1 MTEDEDAGASGE
13 PPEDCSRRYA
23 LNLLVGAGAALTGAS
38 VAVPVAGFL
47 LPPEQTEAAVASV
60 VAGKVSDFPLNSGK
74 IFKMGSK
81 PGLLVRLADGTFRAY
96 SAVCTHLS
104 CRVQYRPD
112 TKLIWCACHN
122 GTFDLTG
129 KNIAGP
135 PPRPLETFS
144 AKVLGGEVV
153 VSREPS

>member
-1 MTEDEDAGASGE
+1 MNACLAGG
-13 PPEDCSRRYA
+13 A
-23 LNLLVGAGAALTGAS
+23 LATGGMVTYPLAR
-38 VAVPVAGFL
+38 FL
-47 LPPEQTEAAVASV
+47 LPPETAEAAVASV
-60 VAGKVSDFPLNSGK
+60 VAGKVSDFPINSGK
-74 IFKMGSK
+74 IFRMGSK
-81 PGLLVRLADGTFRAY
+81 PGLLVRLPSGEFKAF